1 MSAEQQTEKLAH
13 YIIENF
19 PRDITDGGAG
29 DVAIKIMDRLQEE
42 NINLLHSTNHNIP
55 EQLHRQDAVIKQ
67 YRGAIRGLNRIYD
80 KEKSKESDGLNYKEG
95 YLDGLD
101 RAIGFLE
108 ALEESE

>member
-13 YIIENF
+13 YIMENF

-55 EQLHRQDAVIKQ
+55 EQLHRQDAVIKRYREAIDYVTSAKLDQ
-67 YRGAIRGLNRIYD
+67 YRNEETMLNDFKYVIN
-80 KEKSKESDGLNYKEG
+80 KT
-95 YLDGLD
+95 
-101 RAIGFLE
+101 LE
-108 ALEESE
+108 RESE